1 MKRIIFILLS
11 ALVIL
16 SSCGEAQNVDL
27 CDYQKYPMTVNAK
40 VSADA
45 GEAKISIHIASED
58 DICVSYTEPKI
69 LMGVSYAKEKDRTY
83 MSFGGSQID
92 IENGE
97 LCLGSLSVA
106 RFFCLDPAGFSSS
119 PAREEDGL
127 WRIEYNSDDVTC
139 VVKYGDGGPVEIN
152 GTANGFS
159 ATVSEIEIKYE

>member
-1 MKRIIFILLS
+1 MKRIVFILF
-11 ALVIL
+11 AVLVIL
-16 SSCGEAQNVDL
+16 SSCGDEQSVNL

-40 VSADA
+40 VSGEA
-45 GEAKISIHIASED
+45 GEARISIHIASED

-69 LMGVSYAKEKDRTY
+69 LMGVSYTKENGRTY
-83 MSFGGSQID
+83 MSFGDSQID

-106 RFFCLDPAGFSSS
+106 RFFCLDPAGFTS
-119 PAREEDGL
+119 PPVREDDGI
-127 WRIEYNSDDVTC
+127 WRIEYNSDGVTC
-139 VVKYGDGGPVEIN
+139 VVKYGDNRPVEID

>member
-1 MKRIIFILLS
+1 MKRIIFILLT

-16 SSCGEAQNVDL
+16 SSCGEVQNVNL
-27 CDYQKYPMTVNAK
+27 CGYQKYPMTVNAK
-40 VSADA
+40 VSGEA
-45 GEAKISIHIASED
+45 GEAKISIRIASED
-58 DICVSYTEPKI
+58 DVCVSYTEPKI
-69 LMGVSYAKEKDRTY
+69 LMGVSYTKENDRTY

-106 RFFCLDPAGFSSS
+106 RFFCLDPAGLSS
-119 PAREEDGL
+119 PTREEDGL
-127 WRIEYNSDDVTC
+127 WRTEYNSDGVTC